1 MTGLGITL
9 VSYFLAT
16 GMAVDPWRHLTHM
29 HALFFDPSRVTATA
43 AYYRVPALKT
53 WAGIVSLV
61 RGFGDAA
68 GSTFSLPVLLASSV
82 GMLLAARE
90 TPRYLVFL
98 LPVPALFVLLIVPT
112 GLVVL
117 RYLLPLTLI
126 VDAFAAHAVLALR
139 RARAGGVPVCP
150 VFALLCAWR
159 LAIAVDL
166 TYAQEH
172 DTRYDAATWLA
183 AHVHPG
189 ERVEYFGVTATL
201 PPLPAEISTRLGCR
215 THSLGRRARPWPGS
229 DSICSISR
237 FTEFLVMS
245 PYWTKSTRHAAQRR
259 LPARRVCSPL

>member
-1 MTGLGITL
+1 M
-9 VSYFLAT
+9 
-16 GMAVDPWRHLTHM
+16 
-29 HALFFDPSRVTATA
+29 
-43 AYYRVPALKT
+43 
-53 WAGIVSLV
+53 
-61 RGFGDAA
+61 
-68 GSTFSLPVLLASSV
+68 
-82 GMLLAARE
+82 
-90 TPRYLVFL
+90 
-98 LPVPALFVLLIVPT
+98 VPT

-189 ERVEYFGVTATL
+189 ERVEYFRGHCDFAAAARRDFDAVGL
-201 PPLPAEISTRLGCR
+201 PDAR
-215 THSLGRRARPWPGS
+215 SLGRRARPWPGS
-229 DSICSISR
+229 DSDLFDGRVHGVPGEC
-237 FTEFLVMS
+237 V
-245 PYWTKSTRHAAQRR
+245 PDWTS
-259 LPARRVCSPL
+259 LPGMQHSADCPPDVYCSPL